1 MTDGIAK
8 RTTEASS
15 SFWRFWTATT
25 VSGVGS
31 AVTLVALP
39 LVAVTVL
46 DASVIQVSLLAA
58 AGQIGWLILGLPAG
72 VIVQRYPLRRL
83 QVITDLIRLVALA
96 SVPVAWWL
104 GHLTYTHLVVAALV
118 VGLATVVF
126 DVGNATFLPAII
138 DKKDLT
144 ARNGLMSGTLSVTQT
159 GGPSLGGL
167 LVQVSGPVG
176 ALCVD
181 AVSYLVS
188 ALTLRS
194 LPEVPRSS
202 TGASPGRARFT
213 QQIREGWDFVA
224 RHPVMMPCM
233 WWATATNFAVG
244 SLVALTPTY
253 LVREAHLSP
262 LMVGLLVAADGI
274 GSLVGSLVAARLA
287 TRFGTA
293 RIMILASLVGAVLAT
308 AMPLTVGLGS
318 ALFFAVGNAGYG
330 AGVVIGSIVTR
341 THRQTESPPELLSRV
356 MATVRFVSWGA
367 LPLGAALSGLLAATA
382 GLRPAL
388 WLLCA
393 CTFLGPAILLLSG
406 VRGRRD
412 LSEKVADPQTG
423 SSAAAA

>member
-1 MTDGIAK
+1 MTEMVAKRMTD
-8 RTTEASS
+8 ASL
-15 SFWRFWTATT
+15 FWRFWTATT

-31 AVTLVALP
+31 AVSLVALP

-58 AGQIGWLILGLPAG
+58 AGQVGWFVLGLPSG
-72 VIVQRYPLRRL
+72 VIVQRYPLRAL
-83 QVITDLIRLVALA
+83 QVITDLIRFAAVA

-104 GHLTYTHLVVAALV
+104 GHLTYTHLVVTALV
-118 VGLATVVF
+118 VGLATVLF

-144 ARNGLMSGTLSVTQT
+144 ARNGLLSGTQAVTQT

-188 ALTLRS
+188 ALALRS
-194 LPEVPRSS
+194 LPEVPRS
-202 TGASPGRARFT
+202 TGASPKRGRFT

-233 WWATATNFAVG
+233 WWAAATNFAEG
-244 SLVALTPTY
+244 ALFALTPSY
-253 LVREAHLSP
+253 LVREARLSP
-262 LMVGLLVAADGI
+262 LVVGLLIAAYGI
-274 GSLVGSLVAARLA
+274 GSLAGSLVAARLA

-293 RIMILASLVGAVLAT
+293 RIMILASLVGAVLAL
-308 AMPLTVGLGS
+308 AMPLTVGSGS
-318 ALFFAVGNAGYG
+318 ALFFAVGNAGLG

-393 CTFLGPAILLLSG
+393 CTFIGPTILLLSG
-406 VRGRRD
+406 VRRRRD
-412 LSEKVADPQTG
+412 LSEEVAGPRTG
-423 SSAAAA
+423 SPAAAS